1 MRLLGRGLRGASALA
16 ACAVAL
22 ASAPAANAAV
32 TCTYD
37 NSDRVTVTMSAD
49 NDGAIVAV
57 LPGGAIAVR
66 GGGPVLACPGAGGPP
81 TVTNTDFVIVND
93 TSGGGDT
100 RLAIHEP
107 ASFAPGLTATGE
119 AGTPEI
125 EFVLAPGT
133 GTNDSL
139 FVSGTPGP
147 DNWVLGATG
156 FNWNGDADSEFFAT
170 SPTAFDSILLDT
182 GDGDDVI
189 SAQGGPGVGAPLAG
203 AGFLELAGAVG
214 SDTLSGS
221 NKAAGDL
228 IRGLDGNDT
237 ISGFEGDDQ
246 LIPGVGD
253 DAVAGGAG
261 TDTLNYLSTQAP
273 VTVDLSQTAA
283 QVTGE
288 GTDSLATIENV
299 LGSAFSDTLIGNAGA
314 NVLNGST
321 GNNTFDG
328 REGADQLTGSIGVD
342 TVDLRAGAHRRH
354 GQPDHGRRLGR
365 VRRRRAQRDRQRDR
379 LRVRRHAHRQ
389 RDRERDHRVGR
400 RGHDKRARRPGHR
413 QRARRRARHRRL
425 RQRDR
430 LRNSR
435 PADPGRRQRGLRDGR
450 VPARRRWRRRRRR
463 RRRGGGVADTV
474 ISVRWSIAGTQRV
487 LKQHALLVK
496 VRCPTEACRV
506 VAGAKLG
513 RLKLKRVS
521 RQIPAGVTRTLKLRY
536 SKRQRLILG
545 TRLAAGRHP
554 VLKVTARAT
563 DAAGNRVTR
572 TRRVKTKA

>member
-1 MRLLGRGLRGASALA
+1 
-16 ACAVAL
+16 
-22 ASAPAANAAV
+22 
-32 TCTYD
+32 
-37 NSDRVTVTMSAD
+37 MSAD

-66 GGGPVLACPGAGGPP
+66 GGGPVLPCPGAGGPP
-81 TVTNTDFVIVND
+81 TVTNTDFVFVTD

-100 RLAIHEP
+100 RLAVHEP
-107 ASFAPGLTATGE
+107 ASFAPGKGTDGE
-119 AGTPEI
+119 GGGPPEI

-139 FVSGTPGP
+139 FVSGAAGP

-237 ISGFEGDDQ
+237 ISGFDGDDQ

-342 TVDLRAGAHRRH
+342 TVTYVQAPTGVTANLTTGLASGGYGNDVLSEIDNVTGSAFADTLTGSATANAITGLGGVDTISALAG
-354 GQPDHGRRLGR
+354 PDT
-365 VRRRRAQRDRQRDR
+365 VN
-379 LRVRRHAHRQ
+379 V
-389 RDRERDHRVGR
+389 
-400 RGHDKRARRPGHR
+400 
-413 QRARRRARHRRL
+413 
-425 RQRDR
+425 
-430 LRNSR
+430 
-435 PADPGRRQRGLRDGR
+435 RDGGR
-450 VPARRRWRRRRRR
+450 DTAGCGSEIDSATADQQTLDAVNADCETVAFLPAAGGGGGGGG
-463 RRRGGGVADTV
+463 GGGVADTV

-487 LKQHALLVK
+487 LEQHALLVK

-513 RLKLKRVS
+513 RLKLKRVT

-536 SKRQRLILG
+536 TTRQRRILG
-545 TRLAAGRHP
+545 KRLAAGRHP